1 MADIDSIRLKRLAKE
16 GTWIFVGQIVSVAGT
31 LALVRILTEYLAP
44 TEYGQLALGLTVAG
58 LLNQVIFGGIGNG
71 ISRYYAVAAEADDLN
86 GYLRDARKL
95 LFYGTLAA
103 ILVGGLLLI
112 GLHQFDATQWMVLA
126 AAALVFAVFSAY
138 NSAIGGI
145 QNAAR
150 QRAIVALHGGMNA
163 WLNLLFAILVIRW
176 LGATSEAVVVGH
188 IASTLLVTLS
198 QLVFLRRTI
207 PSQVT
212 PSVRH
217 HHWLQRMWSYSWPF
231 STFGVFTWMQLV
243 SDRWALESFASTADV
258 GHYAVLFQL
267 GYAPITMVTGMATAF
282 LAPILFQRSGDATN
296 PVRNAGVD
304 RLSWKLT
311 YLALIL
317 TGLATLLAVMAHEWL
332 FSLLVASKYRSLSF
346 LLPWVVLAGGLF
358 AAGQTLS
365 LKLMS
370 EMKTRA
376 IATVKIV
383 TALLGVSLNILGA
396 MLIGLNGVVAALVA
410 FSASYLLWMIVLARK
425 QGGIIFA
432 PKSGGQLMH

>member
-1 MADIDSIRLKRLAKE
+1 MADIDPTRLKRLAKE
-16 GTWIFVGQIVSVAGT
+16 GTWIVIGQLVSVAGT
-31 LALVRILTEYLAP
+31 LAQVRILTEYLAP
-44 TEYGQLALGLTVAG
+44 IEYGQLALGLTVAG

-95 LFYGTLAA
+95 LFYGFLAA

-112 GLHQFDATQWMVLA
+112 GLYQFDATQWMVLA
-126 AAALVFAVFSAY
+126 AAALVLAVFSAY

-163 WLNLLFAILVIRW
+163 WLNILLAVLVMRW
-176 LGATSEAVVVGH
+176 LGTTSEAVVVGY

-217 HHWLQRMWSYSWPF
+217 HYWLQRMWSYSWPF
-231 STFGVFTWMQLV
+231 STFGVFTWIQQA
-243 SDRWALESFASTADV
+243 SDRWALEGFGSTSDV

-267 GYAPITMVTGMATAF
+267 GYSPIMIVTGMATAF

-296 PVRNAGVD
+296 AIRNAGVD
-304 RLSWKLT
+304 RLGWRLT
-311 YLALIL
+311 YLTLIL
-317 TGLATLLAVMAHEWL
+317 TGIGVLLTIVAHEWL
-332 FSLLVASKYRSLSF
+332 FTLLVAREYRSLSS

-370 EMKTRA
+370 EMKTRS

-383 TALLGVSLNILGA
+383 TALLGIGLNILGA
-396 MLIGLNGVVAALVA
+396 MFAGVDGVVSALVA
-410 FSASYLLWMIVLARK
+410 FSLSYLLWMIVLARK

-432 PKSGGQLMH
+432 PKSGGQLMY